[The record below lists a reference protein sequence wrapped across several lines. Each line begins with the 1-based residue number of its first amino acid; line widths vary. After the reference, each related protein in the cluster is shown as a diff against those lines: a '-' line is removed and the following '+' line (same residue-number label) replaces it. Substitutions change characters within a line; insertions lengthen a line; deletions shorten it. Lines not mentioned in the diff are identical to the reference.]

1 MADIGCRE
9 PRDGMIELHV
19 DQQAMQA
26 LGRALK
32 AEADGNKL
40 RRDLAKRLRAVM
52 EPVTG
57 EIRSGLMA
65 MPTSGALQAGGGPLR
80 AEVLKHL
87 KVETRF
93 SGRATGVRVRIKK
106 RGPRGFALAARRLN
120 RKNGWRHQLWGR
132 DVWVR
137 QVGKPDY
144 FDDPI
149 QERAPESRRA
159 VLEAMNETAKRI
171 ADRARTT

>member
-1 MADIGCRE
+1 
-9 PRDGMIELHV
+9 
-19 DQQAMQA
+19 MQA

-32 AEADGNKL
+32 AESDGNKL
-40 RRDLAKRLRAVM
+40 RRDLAKRLRQTM
-52 EPVTG
+52 EPVTA

-65 MPTSGALQAGGGPLR
+65 MPSSGTIPTEGGPLR
-80 AEVLKHL
+80 TEVLKHL
-87 KVETRF
+87 KVEARF

-120 RKNGWRHQLWGR
+120 RKKGWRHRVYGR

-137 QVGKPDY
+137 QIGKIGY

-149 QERAPESRRA
+149 EEKAPESRRA